1 MWGEKVK
8 AGTDGED
15 GEGQMLGRKRQTRR
29 KRERGRQTERETER
43 DGLKMDSKSLNVV
56 TKTSAAFY
64 VPIQSVLVFFF
75 FCLCVCVNAC
85 LCIMDLAMSAISC
98 FQACRVWHESYS
110 HFICVLH

>member
-43 DGLKMDSKSLNVV
+43 DGLKMASKSPNVV

-75 FCLCVCVNAC
+75 CVCV
-85 LCIMDLAMSAISC
+85 
-98 FQACRVWHESYS
+98 
-110 HFICVLH
+110 CV